1 LPLSNIY
8 NKLGEAFFMIVYIT
22 ENLING
28 KKYIGKDSKNNSNY
42 LGSGRMLLEAIKIY
56 GRENFKKT
64 IIEYCNNNKD
74 LSIRESFWIK
84 EYNALES
91 DDFYNLVDFSAGW
104 NLEKLGK
111 EKYNYVINKIS
122 ISGKG
127 KLKPELSHNKSRKSK
142 LSKAN
147 KGKSKPKGFGEMVSK
162 IKLSQNLI
170 MSQETK
176 DKISKAKL
184 NHPCF
189 KTKSFKEKN
198 YKPIIQIDKKG
209 NIIKEFKS
217 IEEAA
222 NSNIKFKRSNISC
235 CLTGFSKS
243 AYGYNWKYKNL

>member
-1 LPLSNIY
+1 
-8 NKLGEAFFMIVYIT
+8 MIIYIT

-42 LGSGRMLLEAIKIY
+42 LGSGRMLLEAIKIH

-64 IIEYCNNNKD
+64 IIEYCNNNED

-84 EYNALES
+84 KYNALES
-91 DDFYNLVDFSAGW
+91 NDFYNLVDFSAGW

-111 EKYNYVINKIS
+111 DKYDYISKKIS
-122 ISGKG
+122 NSLINQP
-127 KLKPELSHNKSRKSK
+127 KPWLYQDQSRKDK
-142 LSKAN
+142 LRKAN
-147 KGKSKPKGFGEMVSK
+147 KGKSKPKGFGESISK
-162 IKLSQNLI
+162 IKLSQNII
-170 MSQETK
+170 MTQETK

-189 KTKSFKEKN
+189 KTESFKEKH
-198 YKPIIQIDKKG
+198 YKPITQTDKKG

-222 NSNIKFKRSNISC
+222 NSNDKFKRSNISC

-243 AYGYNWKYKNL
+243 AYGYKWVYKSI

>member
-1 LPLSNIY
+1 
-8 NKLGEAFFMIVYIT
+8 MVVYIT
-22 ENLING
+22 ENLVNN
-28 KKYIGKDSKNNSNY
+28 KKYIGKDSKNNSKY

-56 GRENFKKT
+56 GRENFKKI
-64 IIEYCNNNKD
+64 IIEYCDNDED

-111 EKYNYVINKIS
+111 EKYDYVSKKIS
-122 ISGKG
+122 NSLINQP
-127 KLKPELSHNKSRKSK
+127 KPWLYQDQSRKDK
-142 LSKAN
+142 LSNAN
-147 KGKSKPKGFGEMVSK
+147 KGKPKPQGFGKNISE
-162 IKLSQNLI
+162 IKLSQNII

-176 DKISKAKL
+176 DKISTAKL

-189 KTKSFKEKN
+189 QKESFKEKH
-198 YKPIIQIDKKG
+198 YKPITQLDKER
-209 NIIKEFKS
+209 NIIQEFKS

-243 AYGYNWKYKNL
+243 AYGYKWEYKNL